1 MNPLLSQFLSEAR
14 DVLEQVGERLLALEQ
29 TPDDAEVIGELFRLV
44 HTLKGNSGLFEFPLL
59 TRVVHVAEDVL
70 DHVRDGELAI
80 DVDVIDE
87 LLSSMDFVQRLLGEI
102 EDNEHIPESFASE
115 AAELI
120 KQLSDRLPV
129 RAGDAAEAPVQ
140 GAESPTDWSWLL
152 RLTEACRATAF
163 TAAQPSGALC
173 AVRYLPE
180 PECFFKGEDPVLV
193 LRNLPQRLGFS
204 IQPHEAWPPLAEL
217 DVFRCNLLMDALS
230 GASQEEVKDHFR
242 YVPEQV
248 AIYHLPSYALALPT
262 GQRHDGPAV
271 YNDFMD
277 VARQSLARED
287 RAALR
292 TAVQALLEMI
302 NPALWMASALRWMG
316 RLLDVEAPLQALDVL
331 LQAMATH
338 ETPDWRRLNTADATP
353 VPQPDAQPVESAN
366 QAMCQLMLATQR
378 RLLDLPAQPDQWAGR
393 LAALYN
399 TLGNLYRSLGDA
411 QSLAQLVQLDVALE
425 ACRRSLSFTPLAD
438 LLDGNSTPAA
448 TILQVTP
455 EPLALPV
462 EVVQEVQK
470 NQTDKEDRATLDE
483 PKFGRRADDAVDDVG
498 SVKGSRV
505 LKVPQEK
512 IDRLMDLIGEMV
524 VAKNALPYLAIR
536 AESVFGSRDLG
547 REIKAQHAVINRIAE
562 EMQDGIME
570 VRMLPVGAV
579 FQRFPRL
586 VRDVSKTLGK
596 QVRLVMEGEGTEAD
610 KNIIESLGDPL
621 IHILRNSLDHGIE
634 SPEVRAAA
642 GKPEEGR
649 ITVRAS
655 QEGDRV
661 LIEITDDGK
670 GIDPEVVK
678 RKAFDKG
685 LIDEHRLDSISDA
698 EAVMLVFAAGFSTN
712 EVVSDLSG
720 RGVGM
725 DVVKT
730 SLEKIGGQVSLTS
743 EKGVGTRIVLT
754 LPLSMAVSNV
764 MIVDINGQHFGVPM
778 ELVVEIVRIHER
790 EIHALKNQR
799 AAVLRGKIV
808 PLFGADQL
816 LQLSTPS
823 KANAD
828 GELAVLITRVAGET
842 VGVIVDGFAQT
853 IDVILKPLEGPLAGL
868 AGFCG
873 TALLGDGSVLMVLD
887 LKELLLSR

>member
-1 MNPLLSQFLSEAR
+1 VNPLLSQFLSEAR
-14 DVLEQVGERLLALEQ
+14 DCLEQVGERLLALEQ

-70 DHVRDGELAI
+70 DHVRDGLLAI
-80 DVDVIDE
+80 DVEVIDE
-87 LLSSMDFVQRLLGEI
+87 LLSSMDFVQRLLDEI
-102 EDNEHIPESFASE
+102 EDNGQIPERFASE
-115 AAELI
+115 AAVLMA
-120 KQLSDRLPV
+120 QLSERLPV
-129 RAGDAAEAPVQ
+129 CAGDAVEAPVQ
-140 GAESPTDWSWLL
+140 GAAPPTDWLWLL
-152 RLTEACRATAF
+152 RLSEACRATAF

-180 PECFFKGEDPVLV
+180 PECFFKGEDPVLM
-193 LRNLPQRLGFS
+193 LRNLPRRLGFS
-204 IQPHEAWPPLAEL
+204 IQPREAWPPLAEL

-248 AIYHLPSYALALPT
+248 AIYRLPAYALALPT
-262 GQRHDGPAV
+262 GQPHDGPAV
-271 YNDFMD
+271 YGDFMD
-277 VARQSLARED
+277 MARHSLAHED
-287 RAALR
+287 RAALH
-292 TAVQALLEMI
+292 TAVQALLEMV

-316 RLLDVEAPLQALDVL
+316 RLLDVEAPLQALEVL
-331 LQAMATH
+331 LQAMASH
-338 ETPDWRRLNTADATP
+338 ETPDWQRLNTAAAAP
-353 VPQPDAQPVESAN
+353 VLQPHVQPDALPLDSAN
-366 QAMCQLMLATQR
+366 QAMCRLMLTTQR
-378 RLLDLPAQPDQWAGR
+378 RLLDLPVQPEQWVGR

-399 TLGNLYRSLGDA
+399 TLGNLYRALGDA
-411 QSLAQLVQLDVALE
+411 QSLVQLDEAMD
-425 ACRRSLSFTPLAD
+425 ACRSSQSFTPLAD
-438 LLDGNSTPAA
+438 LLDGNSPSAE
-448 TILQVTP
+448 TISAVTP
-455 EPLALPV
+455 EPLDLSVVALK
-462 EVVQEVQK
+462 VQK
-470 NQTDKEDRATLDE
+470 NTTPQDE
-483 PKFGRRADDAVDDVG
+483 QASPDESNPGRRADDAAGDVAG
-498 SVKGSRV
+498 NKGARV

-524 VAKNALPYLAIR
+524 VAKNTLPYLATR
-536 AESVFGSRDLG
+536 AENVFGSRELG
-547 REIKAQHAVINRIAE
+547 REIKAQYAVINRIAE

-596 QVRLVMEGEGTEAD
+596 LVQLVVEGEDTEAD

-649 ITVRAS
+649 ISVRAT

-712 EVVSDLSG
+712 DVVSDLSG

-743 EKGVGTRIVLT
+743 KKGVGTRIVLT

-764 MIVDINGQHFGVPM
+764 MIVDIHGQHFGVPM

-799 AAVLRGKIV
+799 VAVLRGKIV
-808 PLFGADQL
+808 PLFGAAQL

-828 GELAVLITRVAGET
+828 GELAVLVTRVAGET
-842 VGVIVDGFAQT
+842 VGIIVDGFAQT

-887 LKELLLSR
+887 LKELF

>member
-1 MNPLLSQFLSEAR
+1 VNPLLSQFLSEAR

-29 TPDDAEVIGELFRLV
+29 TPGDAEVIGELFRLV

-59 TRVVHVAEDVL
+59 TRVAHVAEDVL
-70 DHVRDGELAI
+70 DHVRDGLLAI
-80 DVDVIDE
+80 DVEVIDE
-87 LLSSMDFVQRLLGEI
+87 LLSSMDFVQRLLDEI
-102 EDNEHIPESFASE
+102 EGNEQIPERFASE
-115 AAELI
+115 AAALI
-120 KQLSDRLPV
+120 EQLSDRLPV
-129 RAGDAAEAPVQ
+129 PAGDAAEAPVQ
-140 GAESPTDWSWLL
+140 GGAPPTDWLWLL
-152 RLTEACRATAF
+152 RLTEACRAAAF

-204 IQPHEAWPPLAEL
+204 IQPHEAWPPLVEL
-217 DVFRCNLLMDALS
+217 DVFRCNLLLDALS

-248 AIYHLPSYALALPT
+248 AIYHLPSCALALPT
-262 GQRHDGPAV
+262 GQPQDGPAV
-271 YNDFMD
+271 YGDFMD
-277 VARQSLARED
+277 TARHSLAHED

-292 TAVQALLEMI
+292 AAVQALLEMI

-338 ETPDWRRLNTADATP
+338 ETPDWQRLNTADAAL
-353 VPQPDAQPVESAN
+353 VLQPDVQPVDSAN
-366 QAMCQLMLATQR
+366 QAMCRLMLATQR
-378 RLLDLPAQPDQWAGR
+378 RLLDLPVQPDQWAGR

-399 TLGNLYRSLGDA
+399 TLGNLYRALGDA
-411 QSLAQLVQLDVALE
+411 QSLAQLVQLDVALD
-425 ACRRSLSFTPLAD
+425 ACRRSQSFTPLAD
-438 LLDGNSTPAA
+438 LLDGNSTPAE

-462 EVVQEVQK
+462 VVHEVQK
-470 NQTDKEDRATLDE
+470 NQTDKEDRVTPDE
-483 PKFGRRADDAVDDVG
+483 PKFGRRADDTGDDVG
-498 SVKGSRV
+498 SAKGGRV

-562 EMQDGIME
+562 EMQHGIME

-586 VRDVSKTLGK
+586 VRDVAKTLGK
-596 QVRLVMEGEGTEAD
+596 QVRLVMEGEDTEAD

-661 LIEITDDGK
+661 LIEIADDGK

-685 LIDEHRLDSISDA
+685 LIDEYRLDSISDA
-698 EAVMLVFAAGFSTN
+698 EALLLVFAAGFSTN
-712 EVVSDLSG
+712 DVVSELSG

-730 SLEKIGGQVSLTS
+730 SLEKIAGQVSLTS

-799 AAVLRGKIV
+799 VAVLRGKIV

-816 LQLSTPS
+816 LQLATCS

-828 GELAVLITRVAGET
+828 NELAVLVTRVAGET
-842 VGVIVDGFAQT
+842 VGIIVDGFAET
-853 IDVILKPLEGPLAGL
+853 IELIIKPLEGPLAGL

-887 LKELLLSR
+887 VKELF

>member
-1 MNPLLSQFLSEAR
+1 MNPLLTQFLSEAR
-14 DVLEQVGERLLALEQ
+14 DVLEQVGERLLALEK
-29 TPDDAEVIGELFRLV
+29 TPDNAEVIGELFRLV

-70 DHVRDGELAI
+70 DHVRDGELSI
-80 DVDVIDE
+80 DAAVIDE
-87 LLSSMDFVQRLLGEI
+87 LLSSMDFVQRLLDEI

-115 AAELI
+115 AAALI
-120 KQLSDRLPV
+120 EQLSDRLPV
-129 RAGDAAEAPVQ
+129 RAGGAAEAPVQ
-140 GAESPTDWSWLL
+140 CAEPPTDWLWLL
-152 RLTEACRATAF
+152 RLTEACRAAAF
-163 TAAQPSGALC
+163 TAVQASGALC

-180 PECFFKGEDPVLV
+180 PECFFKGEDPVLM
-193 LRNLPQRLGFS
+193 LRNLPQRLCFS

-217 DVFRCNLLMDALS
+217 DVFRCNLLIDALS
-230 GASQEEVKDHFR
+230 SAGPEEVKDHFR

-248 AIYHLPSYALALPT
+248 ALYRLPSYALALPT
-262 GQRHDGPAV
+262 GEPHDGPAV
-271 YNDFMD
+271 YGDFMD
-277 VARQSLARED
+277 MARHSLAHED

-292 TAVQALLEMI
+292 AAVQALLEMI

-316 RLLDVEAPLQALDVL
+316 RLLDAEAPWQTVGVL
-331 LQAMATH
+331 LDAIASNAT
-338 ETPDWRRLNTADATP
+338 PQWQSLNMADASVVKPEVKP
-353 VPQPDAQPVESAN
+353 VDSAN
-366 QAMCQLMLATQR
+366 EAMCRLMLATQR
-378 RLLDLPAQPDQWAGR
+378 RLIDLPVHPDQWAGR

-399 TLGNLYRSLGDA
+399 TLDNLYRSLGDTEA
-411 QSLAQLVQLDVALE
+411 LAQLGEAME
-425 ACRRSLSFTPLAD
+425 ACRSRQSFVPLAD
-438 LLDGNSTPAA
+438 LLDGESPKAEKTMLAN
-448 TILQVTP
+448 P
-455 EPLALPV
+455 EPIAPVAVAVAVTVVHEAL
-462 EVVQEVQK
+462 K
-470 NQTDKEDRATLDE
+470 KEIHKENRAALDE
-483 PKFGRRADDAVDDVG
+483 PKFGRRVDDVADDVA
-498 SVKGSRV
+498 SAKGARV

-536 AESVFGSRDLG
+536 AENVFGSRDLG

-562 EMQDGIME
+562 EMQNGIME
-570 VRMLPVGAV
+570 VRMLPVRAV

-596 QVRLVMEGEGTEAD
+596 NVRLVVEGEDTEAD

-634 SPEVRAAA
+634 SPDVRAAA

-661 LIEITDDGK
+661 LIEIVDDGK
-670 GIDPEVVK
+670 GIDPEIVK

-712 EVVSDLSG
+712 DVVSELSG

-730 SLEKIGGQVSLTS
+730 SLERIGGQVSLTS
-743 EKGVGTRIVLT
+743 EKGVGTCIALT

-816 LQLSTPS
+816 LQLTTPS

-828 GELAVLITRVAGET
+828 GELAVLVTRVAGET
-842 VGVIVDGFAQT
+842 VGIIVDGFAQT

-868 AGFCG
+868 TGFCG

-887 LKELLLSR
+887 LKELF